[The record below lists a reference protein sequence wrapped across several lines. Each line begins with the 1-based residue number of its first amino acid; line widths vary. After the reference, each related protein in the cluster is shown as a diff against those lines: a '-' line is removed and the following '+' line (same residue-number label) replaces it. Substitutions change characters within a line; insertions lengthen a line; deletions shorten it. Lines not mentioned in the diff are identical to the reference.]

1 MGVGASLERGLGVGL
16 EEEQMVEVRDTR
28 GVMDRTPLPL
38 AMLDGDIIVAVG
50 GTERVTL
57 SEETGERVNM
67 EVGDKEEEGVLYWE
81 RVESGVKVGGM
92 GVPLSPPEGLMNVSV
107 AEGEV
112 EGTLV
117 PVGAYAV
124 GVGGRFVAVAA
135 AGVGEALRREA
146 EGFKEEVMVMV
157 ALAEMD
163 GVDEADID
171 RVGLADKERI
181 DGVGVSVTSGEGE
194 EL

>member
-1 MGVGASLERGLGVGL
+1 M
-16 EEEQMVEVRDTR
+16 
-28 GVMDRTPLPL
+28 
-38 AMLDGDIIVAVG
+38 
-50 GTERVTL
+50 
-57 SEETGERVNM
+57 
-67 EVGDKEEEGVLYWE
+67 
-81 RVESGVKVGGM
+81 
-92 GVPLSPPEGLMNVSV
+92 
-107 AEGEV
+107 
-112 EGTLV
+112 
-117 PVGAYAV
+117 
-124 GVGGRFVAVAA
+124 AA

-163 GVDEADID
+163 GVDETDIE